1 MFQSERY
8 DCFSVADENLFSHR
22 RHRHTGKAAA
32 NMAARDDKNGR
43 KLMNTEQAA
52 ADQRHQQQQVEQQE
66 SSSTLSFPLGI
77 HDRSKGQSNS
87 LLI

>member
-66 SSSTLSFPLGI
+66 S
-77 HDRSKGQSNS
+77 DRSP
-87 LLI
+87 LLMIGARDKATLC